1 MKRLVG
7 FRQKIGN
14 KILCLVVI
22 ICALQMIASLVIYG
36 FSYQNRKQEI
46 ISANIRV
53 LEQANNNY
61 LSLIIGEMENI
72 TRDIFYDE
80 VFWDTDNS
88 EELEGRI
95 YSILANKLHT
105 MACVNSI
112 YLFCSRTDKL
122 YMMDEASFLG
132 LPVKTEQSNTFSAG
146 YEDISE
152 EKWFV
157 EAQNKEGKM
166 AVTRNRE
173 MRRGNES
180 MISFSRYLKY
190 PLLGNEDY
198 YAITINI
205 DHSFF
210 EQLERQV
217 CEEGEFVFLLD
228 DQGNDIYF
236 GNNEA
241 YCQMVKAERADEQ
254 EWFKI
259 ALDGISYI
267 GIQNKAEKYA
277 WTMLKIIP
285 EKYILRDTARTVL
298 LNRSIIFLIFVAGFL
313 FLQRNI
319 RRITRP
325 IEKLAGI
332 MRNYQQGA
340 VVEDDGMSARK
351 DEIGVLYQ
359 SYQKMHDRI
368 EELIESEYKS
378 QILEK
383 EARLEALQAQID
395 PHFLYNTL
403 QTVSGIAIEKNVY
416 EIEEIN
422 NHLSRMLRYSL
433 SKKKSLV
440 KLEEELENIK
450 SYMCIQK
457 YRYGERICLKWE
469 LSEEVL
475 GCMVPVFT
483 LQLAVENAMK
493 HGLETKVGPGIIR
506 IYADRISEH
515 TQRIFVED
523 NGSGIAEEKLA
534 EINKMLHE
542 RTEEYPQNVYDRKG
556 LRNLNE
562 RLKQQFGQAYGVEL
576 KNNAGEGAVLI
587 IYIP

>member
-1 MKRLVG
+1 M
-7 FRQKIGN
+7 
-14 KILCLVVI
+14 
-22 ICALQMIASLVIYG
+22 
-36 FSYQNRKQEI
+36 
-46 ISANIRV
+46 
-53 LEQANNNY
+53 
-61 LSLIIGEMENI
+61 
-72 TRDIFYDE
+72 
-80 VFWDTDNS
+80 
-88 EELEGRI
+88 
-95 YSILANKLHT
+95 
-105 MACVNSI
+105 
-112 YLFCSRTDKL
+112 
-122 YMMDEASFLG
+122 
-132 LPVKTEQSNTFSAG
+132 
-146 YEDISE
+146 
-152 EKWFV
+152 
-157 EAQNKEGKM
+157 
-166 AVTRNRE
+166 
-173 MRRGNES
+173 
-180 MISFSRYLKY
+180 
-190 PLLGNEDY
+190 
-198 YAITINI
+198 
-205 DHSFF
+205 
-210 EQLERQV
+210 
-217 CEEGEFVFLLD
+217 
-228 DQGNDIYF
+228 
-236 GNNEA
+236 
-241 YCQMVKAERADEQ
+241 
-254 EWFKI
+254 
-259 ALDGISYI
+259 
-267 GIQNKAEKYA
+267 
-277 WTMLKIIP
+277 
-285 EKYILRDTARTVL
+285 
-298 LNRSIIFLIFVAGFL
+298 
-313 FLQRNI
+313 
-319 RRITRP
+319 
-325 IEKLAGI
+325 
-332 MRNYQQGA
+332 
-340 VVEDDGMSARK
+340 
-351 DEIGVLYQ
+351 
-359 SYQKMHDRI
+359 
-368 EELIESEYKS
+368 
-378 QILEK
+378 K